1 MHGHIFR
8 HLEAN
13 QENLWHLMVFLF
25 LLCGHYVPLLEEIG
39 DQGARACSLLAPTS
53 LNRWVSW
60 LN

>member
-25 LLCGHYVPLLEEIG
+25 LLCGHYVTLLEEIRDLG
-39 DQGARACSLLAPTS
+39 QGCAT
-53 LNRWVSW
+53 SW
-60 LN
+60 LLQALIGG